1 MWVKLRGYRSGL
13 LLLAALSAG
22 CLGDTSGRPNEGVT
36 TKGSDVAPSALSTAF
51 PFTDVTAETGI
62 DFIHRNGEEA
72 KLYTMLESLGSGLAA
87 LDFDGDGQLDLFFA
101 GGGYFEE
108 KRIIPLASG
117 LYQSR
122 GNWRFTDVSQAA
134 GGGFPAEHYS
144 HGCFP
149 ADYNND
155 GFPDV
160 LVTGYGGLQ
169 LWRNQ
174 GDGTFEEVH
183 AAAGLTDQ
191 LWSTSA
197 GWADIDGDGCLD
209 LYVAHYLD
217 WSFEN
222 DPFCRARGP
231 DKREICPPREFQPL
245 PDVCYRSNGDGT
257 FRDVSAEVG
266 VNPTGKGLGVL
277 AADINLDGHIDIY
290 VANDTIDNF
299 LYLNDGQGKFEEVGL
314 MSGVALDDRGVA
326 NGSMGID
333 LCDYNQDGLP
343 DIWVANYERETFALY
358 RNEGRGQFLHA
369 SKLTGITALGQL
381 VVGFGTACMDF
392 DRDADEDIVVACGHM
407 LMYPTTTPRDQIGLM
422 LENHNHHFKRVSY
435 PEGHYFATP
444 HQAKGLIAADL
455 DNDGDVD
462 LAVAHTN
469 APAALLRND
478 VTQGSWLAAQAGRH
492 PLEPER
498 NRCVAR
504 PANVGRRHAATDQ
517 GGRQLHVGPPFP
529 SLLGLRREHRDRR
542 T

>member
-1 MWVKLRGYRSGL
+1 
-13 LLLAALSAG
+13 
-22 CLGDTSGRPNEGVT
+22 
-36 TKGSDVAPSALSTAF
+36 
-51 PFTDVTAETGI
+51 
-62 DFIHRNGEEA
+62 
-72 KLYTMLESLGSGLAA
+72 
-87 LDFDGDGQLDLFFA
+87 
-101 GGGYFEE
+101 
-108 KRIIPLASG
+108 
-117 LYQSR
+117 
-122 GNWRFTDVSQAA
+122 
-134 GGGFPAEHYS
+134 
-144 HGCFP
+144 
-149 ADYNND
+149 
-155 GFPDV
+155 
-160 LVTGYGGLQ
+160 
-169 LWRNQ
+169 
-174 GDGTFEEVH
+174 
-183 AAAGLTDQ
+183 
-191 LWSTSA
+191 
-197 GWADIDGDGCLD
+197 
-209 LYVAHYLD
+209 
-217 WSFEN
+217 
-222 DPFCRARGP
+222 
-231 DKREICPPREFQPL
+231 L

-290 VANDTIDNF
+290 VANDTTDNF
-299 LYLNDGQGKFEEVGL
+299 LYLNDGHGKFEEVGL

-381 VVGFGTACMDF
+381 VVGFGTACMDL

-478 VTQGSWLAAQAGRH
+478 VTQGSWLAAQLVGTHSNRNGIGAWLVLRTSAGDMLRLIKGGGSFMSGH
-492 PLEPER
+492 PFRAFWGFGENTAIKELEIHWPSGQR
-498 NRCVAR
+498 TLVSA
-504 PANVGRRHAATDQ
+504 PAADQ
-517 GGRQLHVGPPFP
+517 
-529 SLLGLRREHRDRR
+529 LLTIIEPAPD
-542 T
+542 